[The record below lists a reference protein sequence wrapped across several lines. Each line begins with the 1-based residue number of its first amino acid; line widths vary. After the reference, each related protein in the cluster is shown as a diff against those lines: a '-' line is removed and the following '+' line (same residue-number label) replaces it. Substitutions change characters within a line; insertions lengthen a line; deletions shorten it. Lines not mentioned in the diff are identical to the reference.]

1 MPINSSRCNLDWTP
15 DNFEYVSLQGTESS
29 FYNSFGQNGLL
40 LMFICNHCP
49 YVKSIESKI
58 SSETVRLR
66 ALGVNSIAIMA
77 NDQASYTEDSDI
89 NLITQIQSAK
99 FEFPYAVDKDQ
110 SIAKSFD
117 AQCTP
122 EFYYFNIEK
131 KLKYRGRLDSNGKN
145 SEMGEPELYNA
156 VEEII
161 SKGYSSAEQHPSVG
175 CSIKWKN

>member
-1 MPINSSRCNLDWTP
+1 MPINSSRCNLDWIP
-15 DNFEYVSLQGTESS
+15 NNFEYLSLQGTKST
-29 FYNSFGQNGLL
+29 FDNSFGQNGLL

-66 ALGVNSIAIMA
+66 SLGVNSLAIMA
-77 NDQASYTEDSDI
+77 NDQGSYSDDSDI
-89 NLITQIQSAK
+89 NLLSQIQTAK
-99 FEFPYAVDKDQ
+99 FEFPYAVDKNQ
-110 SIAKSFD
+110 SIAKNFD

-145 SEMGEPELYNA
+145 PEMGEPELYNA

-161 SKGYSSAEQHPSVG
+161 AKGYSSAEQYPSVG